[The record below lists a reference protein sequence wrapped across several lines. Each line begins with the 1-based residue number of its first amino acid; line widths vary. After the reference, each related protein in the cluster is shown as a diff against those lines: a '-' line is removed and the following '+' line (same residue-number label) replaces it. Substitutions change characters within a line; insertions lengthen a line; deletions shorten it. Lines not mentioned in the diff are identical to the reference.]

1 MYLSVKKIAIVV
13 LLFSFIYLSEAANEP
28 ACYTAF
34 KTNQATS
41 QLPDYSYAGY
51 KFGADSI
58 PNVSLSIFDVTKY
71 GAIPNDNLE
80 DFDGVQAAI
89 NAAEAAG
96 GGIVFFSKG
105 RFLMN
110 EMVGRTDGIH
120 ISKPNIIL
128 RGSGSGAGGTELF
141 MRNYMLPT
149 NPTEMWSVPSLFH
162 FYYYQSSPVRTK
174 ITVNAL
180 RGDRQITV
188 NNAST
193 LKVGDMIE
201 FRMTNPVANNE
212 LLAGLT
218 PYPEWT
224 TTINNGISINEK
236 HKIAAI
242 QGNIITLSEP
252 ININITASYGW
263 NVAYLPLSEGLG
275 VEDIWFHGNFKD
287 KIVHHKDFINDAGW
301 SFIRIERFKDA
312 FIRRLRFTDM
322 NAGIAVVNG
331 YGCSIMHIRFDG
343 NPGHFC
349 VEASGGTYGVLMGF
363 IDDATNSPGFFHG
376 PGPSATSSATVVWRY
391 RGQSRS
397 GFDVH
402 ASYPYYTLFDVSK
415 SRYIGNGGDAV
426 VCPNHGKDL
435 TYWNHSEIGSSAN
448 IAFWEDHV
456 NPPYGNYPKIVKP
469 NIIGWQGNST
479 FLKSTLGIFENYGQ
493 AVTPESLYEAQL
505 TLRLGALPEWV
516 NAAKK
521 EWYRYL
527 IKKEWTS
534 VLNSGSNDSTNYV
547 LNVSAVPELKGFN
560 IFGDCIRAKF
570 CVYNSMGR
578 PVLNGIV
585 TDYMQF
591 VPVEGIN
598 HAVYII
604 VFELNGNEIIRKL
617 IL

>member
-1 MYLSVKKIAIVV
+1 MYQACKQIFLAL
-13 LLFSFIYLSEAANEP
+13 LLFRVFTLQAENEP
-28 ACYTAF
+28 ACFTAF
-34 KTNQATS
+34 IANPATAL
-41 QLPDYSYAGY
+41 LPDYSYAGY
-51 KFGADSI
+51 KFGVDSI
-58 PNVSLSIFDVTKY
+58 PTTNLPIFDVTKY

-89 NAAEAAG
+89 DAAAAAG
-96 GGIVFFSKG
+96 GGIVFFPKG

-120 ISKPNIIL
+120 IPKPNIIL

-149 NPTEMWSVPSLFH
+149 DPNQMWSVPSLFH

-174 ITVNAL
+174 IALNAL
-180 RGDRQITV
+180 RGDKQITV
-188 NNAST
+188 DNVST
-193 LKVGDMIE
+193 LKAGDMIE

-212 LLAGLT
+212 LLSGLT

-224 TTINNGISINEK
+224 TTINNGITINEK
-236 HKIAAI
+236 HKISGI

-263 NVAYLPLSEGLG
+263 NVVYLPLSEGLG

-301 SFIRIERFKDA
+301 SFIRLERFKDA

-331 YGCSIMHIRFDG
+331 YGCSVMHIRFDG

-376 PGPSATSSATVVWRY
+376 PGPSASSSATVVWRY

-415 SRYIGNGGDAV
+415 SRYIGNGGDAA

-435 TYWNHSEIGSSAN
+435 TYWNHTENGSSPN

-479 FLKSTLGIFENYGQ
+479 FLKSTLGIFENYQQ

-505 TLRLGALPEWV
+505 TLRLGTLPEWV

-527 IKKEWTS
+527 LKKEWTS
-534 VLNSGSNDSTNYV
+534 VLNNGSNDSTNYV
-547 LNVSAVPELKGFN
+547 LNVSASPDRNGFY
-560 IFGDCIRAKF
+560 IFGDCIHAKYSVF
-570 CVYNSMGR
+570 NSMGR
-578 PVLNGIV
+578 PLFNGIV
-585 TDYMQF
+585 TDYLQF
-591 VPVEGIN
+591 VPVSAIQ
-598 HAVYII
+598 HAVCII
-604 VFELNGNEIIRKL
+604 VFEINAKKIIRKL

>member
-1 MYLSVKKIAIVV
+1 MYQACKQIFLAL
-13 LLFSFIYLSEAANEP
+13 LLFRVFTLQAENEP
-28 ACYTAF
+28 ACFTAF
-34 KTNQATS
+34 IANPATAL
-41 QLPDYSYAGY
+41 LPDYSYAGY
-51 KFGADSI
+51 KFGVDSI
-58 PNVSLSIFDVTKY
+58 PTTNLPIFDVTKY

-89 NAAEAAG
+89 DAAAAAG
-96 GGIVFFSKG
+96 GGIVFFPKG

-120 ISKPNIIL
+120 IPKLNIIL

-149 NPTEMWSVPSLFH
+149 DPNQMWSVPSLFH

-174 ITVNAL
+174 IALNAL
-180 RGDRQITV
+180 RGDKQITV
-188 NNAST
+188 DNVST
-193 LKVGDMIE
+193 LKAGDMIE

-212 LLAGLT
+212 LLSGLT

-224 TTINNGISINEK
+224 TTINNGITINEK
-236 HKIAAI
+236 HKISGI

-263 NVAYLPLSEGLG
+263 NVVYLPLSEGLG

-301 SFIRIERFKDA
+301 SFIRLERFKDA

-331 YGCSIMHIRFDG
+331 YGCSVMHIRFDG

-415 SRYIGNGGDAV
+415 SRYIGNGGDAA

-435 TYWNHSEIGSSAN
+435 TYWNHTENGSSPN

-479 FLKSTLGIFENYGQ
+479 FLKSTLGIFENYQQ

-505 TLRLGALPEWV
+505 TLRLGTLPEWV

-527 IKKEWTS
+527 LKKEWTS
-534 VLNSGSNDSTNYV
+534 VLNNGSNDSTNYV
-547 LNVSAVPELKGFN
+547 LNVSASPDWNGFY
-560 IFGDCIRAKF
+560 IFGDCIHAKYSVF
-570 CVYNSMGR
+570 NSMGR
-578 PVLNGIV
+578 PLFNGIV
-585 TDYMQF
+585 TDYLQF
-591 VPVEGIN
+591 VPVSAIQ
-598 HAVYII
+598 HAVCII
-604 VFELNGNEIIRKL
+604 VFEINAKKIIRKL